1 MASPTY
7 AAEPRPNRRMSRSE
21 LKTLLDSEK
30 ISALAAIRASVL
42 SSQRDDALMYYNND
56 MSKDMP
62 AMDGRSSAVS
72 SDVSD
77 TIEGLMPSLMEI
89 FTGSE
94 EVVKFNPQG
103 PEDVQAA
110 EQETDYINHV
120 FMNQNPGFL
129 VLYSFIKDA
138 LLSKVGVVKV
148 WWEEREE
155 EEQETYY
162 NLTDDQFAL
171 LATDQDVEIVAH
183 SSHQGQSEGD
193 ELRDSSLGDTEDA
206 PSQLPQTRA
215 AIGQDVGESNNGSW
229 QPRGGQT
236 INRSAPLDA
245 SPAPSG
251 PPGIG
256 APAAGMAGPAP
267 TLHDVKV
274 KRSKKYAEA
283 KVLGVPPE
291 EFGIEKTARSIRSC
305 NYCFHRI
312 TQITQGELIR
322 QGYDRDIVESLPTY
336 LSITNPEE
344 INRDTVAEHL
354 DVGEEHNP
362 ASRRIA
368 IIEHYV
374 RMDYEGTG
382 VAKLYKVTTGD
393 EQGVLLTKN
402 GGELDMEEFDQIP
415 FAAMTPVIITHRFFG
430 RSLADLVM
438 EIQRIKTA
446 LLRAYLDNKY
456 LANNPRTEIAESHA
470 SVNTL
475 DDLLISRQGGIVRT
489 KQPGGLNVIE
499 VPDIGQNIFPAL
511 EYFDQVREVRTG
523 VTRQGQGID
532 ADALVNQTATAV
544 NQMYS
549 ATQARMKL
557 IARIFAETGIKD
569 LFLLLHG
576 IVRKHGQQA
585 QTVRLRNQWVQVD
598 PRDWKKRNDMTV
610 EVGLGTGGKAEQ
622 MQMVNLVIA
631 MQEKALMGGLTNL
644 VTPMNLYNS
653 AKVLT
658 RISGHKDVDAF
669 FTDPSTQP
677 PPQAQPDPK
686 LQIEMIKAQSAAQL
700 QQQKQQTEAVH
711 EAAKLQADAALEQQK
726 FEHQKELDM
735 LEMHMKREEHGHKMQ
750 LATHQARL
758 AEVQAGTQ
766 IALAGHKAEQAKA
779 QTAKQSSGGT
789 TVIAGDK
796 GAQSV
801 ADGFTGGFKQITEHF
816 GKMHDQQSQ
825 AHSALGEHLSKMH
838 AQQMHAHKQTAE
850 ALGSVLKHASAPRK
864 IVRGK
869 DGKISHVETAR

>member
-1 MASPTY
+1 
-7 AAEPRPNRRMSRSE
+7 MSRSE

-62 AMDGRSSAVS
+62 AADGHSSAVS

-120 FMNQNPGFL
+120 LMNQNPGFL
-129 VLYSFIKDA
+129 ILYSFIKDA

-171 LATDQDVEIVAH
+171 LAADQDVEIVAH
-183 SSHQGQSEGD
+183 SAHQGESEGD

-206 PSQLPQTRA
+206 PGQLPQTRA
-215 AIGQDVGESNNGSW
+215 AIGQGESNNGSW

-236 INRSAPLDA
+236 INRSAPPGAL
-245 SPAPSG
+245 PAPSG

-456 LANNPRTEIAESHA
+456 LANNPRTEVAESHA

-532 ADALVNQTATAV
+532 ADALQNQTATAV

-569 LFLLLHG
+569 LSLLLHG

-598 PRDWKKRNDMTV
+598 PREWKKRNDMTV

-622 MQMVNLVIA
+622 MQMINLIIA
-631 MQEKALMGGLTNL
+631 MQEKALMGGLTNI
-644 VTPMNLYNS
+644 VTPTNLYNS

-658 RISGHKDVDAF
+658 RISGHKDTDAF

-750 LATHQARL
+750 LATHQAKL

-766 IALAGHKAEQAKA
+766 IALAGHQVEQDKHKAETEKAKA
-779 QTAKQSSGGT
+779 SQPKESSGGT
-789 TVIAGDK
+789 MVFAGDK
-796 GAQSV
+796 GAESV
-801 ADGFTGGFKQITEHF
+801 SKGFGGLTDSLGGGIKQLGDHMT
-816 GKMHDQQSQ
+816 KMHEQTMQ
-825 AHSALGEHLSKMH
+825 
-838 AQQMHAHKQTAE
+838 AHKQTAD
-850 ALGSVLKHASAPRK
+850 AIGHMLKHASAPRK

-869 DGKISHVETAR
+869 DGKISHVETSH